1 MYSKILNRIHRRI
14 TVTSRLKKE
23 KYLWYVVPQFIFGQP
38 SYHQGDYIANLVD
51 KLPKNGFH
59 VKFISPNTLY
69 LSWVKS
75 KFNDTVFLRAFGIQ
89 YFNTTIHSEIC
100 TWYSV

>member
-23 KYLWYVVPQFIFGQP
+23 KYLWYVVPQFIFGRP

-69 LSWVKS
+69 LSWEKS
-75 KFNDTVFLRAFGIQ
+75 KFNDTAFLRAFGVQ